1 MELKAEEI
9 QQAVEGQLIQGVS
22 NHLLRGVS
30 TDSRTI
36 KSGELFIALKGDR
49 FDGHTFINKAL
60 DRSASGLIVGKEFCV
75 RGTPLLKKGIPVIQV
90 DDESL
95 KT

>member
-9 QQAVEGQLIQGVS
+9 QRAVEGRLIQGVP

-36 KSGELFIALKGDR
+36 KAGELFIALKGDR
-49 FDGHTFINKAL
+49 FDGHNFINKVL
-60 DRSASGLIVGKEFCV
+60 DRNASGLIVGKEFHLRDV
-75 RGTPLLKKGIPVIQV
+75 SALKKRYSCYSG
-90 DDESL
+90 
-95 KT
+95 